1 MYDMKQLNLYLTC
14 SAWLRLHK
22 IKQQQHCEYHIDL
35 RLILA
40 IKFPKCMLL
49 EHSASMSINTWKFK
63 YLKYFIETS
72 THSPYKRYDVNSM
85 YVVYFTFVSGGACS
99 HLPTRDKD
107 YCSKQGVTA
116 LCHFRKKSKDQT
128 ETMKQVTDILFQ
140 EQRCD

>member
-1 MYDMKQLNLYLTC
+1 
-14 SAWLRLHK
+14 
-22 IKQQQHCEYHIDL
+22 
-35 RLILA
+35 
-40 IKFPKCMLL
+40 MLL